1 MTLLS
6 NFGTFLLY
14 GVTCIVALYALN
26 REKRSILTK
35 YIIPIAGF
43 AANLVM
49 LITVVWLGVIGGGS
63 TQTAALMALIITAIW
78 MAAGFGYF
86 ALNSRSKESRI
97 LPFPGGKE

>member
-1 MTLLS
+1 
-6 NFGTFLLY
+6 
-14 GVTCIVALYALN
+14 
-26 REKRSILTK
+26 
-35 YIIPIAGF
+35 
-43 AANLVM
+43 M